1 MTVTTAI
8 RPEPATTALDAT
20 AVAPA
25 ISIDHERCDQCGHRA
40 YVVTNHGRGRAPSY
54 LSWCGHHHAAN
65 LKAGTVRL
73 DQVIIDVRE
82 RLTARETGVHA

>member
-8 RPEPATTALDAT
+8 RPEPATTTLDAA
-20 AVAPA
+20 AVPV
-25 ISIDHERCDQCGHRA
+25 ISIDHERCDRCGHRA
-40 YVVTNHGRGRAPSY
+40 YVVTDHGAARAPAY

-65 LKAGTVRL
+65 VRAGTVRA

-82 RLTARETGVHA
+82 RLTVRETGVHA